1 MKTPTSI
8 TTQALPRLLLSS
20 RGASVATT
28 IPVASRAAGRTI
40 HSSTAAPAD
49 VAPFSAS
56 GPPPG
61 APQPA
66 VEHPYAKIERRR
78 RQADLLKN
86 AKEIRDAASG
96 KNTGKVLRRRFWKD
110 VHIKE
115 VDGAI
120 IEDKEELQLTQELYN
135 TGSYQIHLDTR
146 PLRHPGSKEIINI
159 PLSKPYL
166 AHALA
171 LEWDLITSA
180 KQATQQ
186 HLIPLTSLICRAL
199 DIAEDDAAHAHPTSP
214 TPPPVRNSVVT
225 NLLRYLDTDSL
236 LCWAPSP
243 AEPPPPGELTLR
255 ELQARTAA
263 EVIGHL
269 SARVWPGI
277 EIEPVLDDS
286 SFLPKSQKP
295 GVREVVQGWAMGLDA
310 WELVG
315 LERATL
321 AAKSLLG
328 AARLVVEWSEG
339 AAGLSPVGA
348 GEQPRFGVEEAAR
361 AASLEVD
368 WQTRKWGEVEDT
380 HDVEKEDVRRQLG
393 SVVLL
398 VSGSGSW

>member
-1 MKTPTSI
+1 MKTPTRL
-8 TTQALPRLLLSS
+8 TTQALPRLFLSS

-28 IPVASRAAGRTI
+28 TTTTVPIASRAATASRTI
-40 HSSTAAPAD
+40 HSSSAAPAD

-56 GPPPG
+56 GPPPE

-96 KNTGKVLRRRFWKD
+96 KSTGKVLRRRFWKD

-115 VDGAI
+115 VD
-120 IEDKEELQLTQELYN
+120 
-135 TGSYQIHLDTR
+135 GSYQIHLDTR
-146 PLRHPGSKEIINI
+146 PLRHPGSKEIIDI

-186 HLIPLTSLICRAL
+186 HLIPLTSLICRAI
-199 DIAEDDAAHAHPTSP
+199 DIASDDAAHNHRPASP
-214 TPPPVRNSVVT
+214 SSSTLPPIRNAVVT
-225 NLLRYLDTDSL
+225 TLLRYLDTDSL

-243 AEPPPPGELTLR
+243 TDPPPPGELTLR
-255 ELQARTAA
+255 EVQARTAA

-269 SARVWPGI
+269 SAHVWPGV

-286 SFLPKSQKP
+286 SFLPKSQAP
-295 GVREVVQGWAMGLDA
+295 GVREVIQGWVAGLDA

-321 AAKSLLG
+321 AGKSLLG

-339 AAGLSPVGA
+339 SAGLKNLNPVVSA
-348 GEQPRFGVEEAAR
+348 GGKQQGQPRFGVEEAAR